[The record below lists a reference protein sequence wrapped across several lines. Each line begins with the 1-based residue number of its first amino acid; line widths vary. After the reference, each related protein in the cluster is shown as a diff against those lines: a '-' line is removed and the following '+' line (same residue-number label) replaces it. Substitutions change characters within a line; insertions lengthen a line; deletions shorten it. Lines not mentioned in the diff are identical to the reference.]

1 MLNVLDD
8 GTMKLTRDAKAENIA
23 FGGSLTFNTANIAIA
38 AQQAAFI
45 SCNASPTFTSVTS
58 KYTYQGGIIA
68 TGATLNPT

>member
-1 MLNVLDD
+1 M
-8 GTMKLTRDAKAENIA
+8 
-23 FGGSLTFNTANIAIA
+23 SFNTANIAIA

-58 KYTYQGGIIA
+58 KYAYQGGIIA